1 MSQTKTNKTVTSTDR
16 KAKSIKGEEIIK
28 LWVKAGGR
36 CEYPGCN
43 EYLLQD
49 ELTAR
54 EYNFGQMAHNVG
66 RKKTKGS
73 PRGMD
78 SLPIE
83 DRDKAEN
90 HLLCCGT
97 HHTLIDTGKFLEFY
111 TVKQLRQYKEAHENR
126 IKYLTGLG
134 EECSSVVLRMM
145 NRIHG
150 DSVSISNEEILNALL
165 TCANRYPKF
174 LLQRHNNLEI
184 DLTALSADR
193 TPSYWESAVNII
205 DEVIEQQIKPQVKN
219 QIFHLSIFALA
230 PIPLMIYLGFK
241 LGDKITIDVY
251 QKQHNLEE
259 IWVWCEGSD
268 IVTFEYKK
276 VQQGTNASNV
286 AVILSISGKV
296 SNESYSNELD
306 KSYTIYELTPVKIIP
321 NRDIVQNKETVLNF
335 RKTYQLLL
343 REIES
348 NHSSAKN
355 FKLFPAVP
363 VSVAI
368 YCGRNILKAVTPKP
382 IIYENIKNKFVKA
395 ISLT

>member
-1 MSQTKTNKTVTSTDR
+1 MSQIKVNKKVTSSTKT
-16 KAKSIKGEEIIK
+16 KAKSIQGEEITK

-66 RKKTKGS
+66 RKRAKGS
-73 PRGMD
+73 PRGLD
-78 SLPIE
+78 SLPLE

-111 TVKQLRQYKEAHENR
+111 TVKQLRLYKEAHENR
-126 IKYLTGLG
+126 IKYLTGLS
-134 EECSSVVLRMM
+134 EERSSVVLRMM

-150 DSVSISNEEILNALL
+150 DSVSISNEEILEALL
-165 TCANRYPKF
+165 ICANRYPKF

-184 DLTALSADR
+184 DLTTLSADR
-193 TPSYWESAVNII
+193 TQSYWKSAVNII
-205 DEVIEQQIKPQVKN
+205 DEVIKLQIKPQIKN

-241 LGDKITIDVY
+241 LGDKITLDVY

-259 IWVWCEGSD
+259 NWIWCEGSD
-268 IVTFEYKK
+268 IFTFEYNKL
-276 VQQGTNASNV
+276 QQGTNASNV
-286 AVILSISGKV
+286 AVIISISGQISK
-296 SNESYSNELD
+296 ESYVNEVD
-306 KSYTIYELTPVKIIP
+306 KSYSIYELKPVKTVP
-321 NRDIVQNKETVLNF
+321 NRNIVQNLATLLNF
-335 RKTYQLLL
+335 KNTYQLLL

-348 NHSSAKN
+348 NHTSEKISN
-355 FKLFPAVP
+355 CSRRFQFQLQFT
-363 VSVAI
+363 VADI
-368 YCGRNILKAVTPKP
+368 
-382 IIYENIKNKFVKA
+382 F
-395 ISLT
+395 